1 MSKSMSKLNKKELY
15 ALAKQLVSDN
25 NSLKEENE
33 KLDIKL
39 KSCFGIHKQYQD
51 IKEENQKLKKERS
64 SFDSHAKTEKLE
76 EEVSKKTYEIQ
87 HWKISYNKLKE
98 EKNHKLTLLEKEI
111 ENLKPAFYRKQY
123 ALKIDYQRILDENNK
138 FKEENEK
145 LKENKRSLSETLKEH
160 RDYCSGNIK
169 WRDEKIAELK
179 EENSRFQQLKKNYN
193 ELLVLGS
200 KFNDYASGLTGTV
213 SKNSHN

>member
-39 KSCFGIHKQYQD
+39 KSCFGIHKQYEKL
-51 IKEENQKLKKERS
+51 KEENENLKQDLTDECGKLHFAELSILDMTELAQEEDKKFNKSIKEYKNEYHNLEQS
-64 SFDSHAKTEKLE
+64 SLDEK
-76 EEVSKKTYEIQ
+76 
-87 HWKISYNKLKE
+87 NKLKE
-98 EKNHKLTLLEKEI
+98 E
-111 ENLKPAFYRKQY
+111 
-123 ALKIDYQRILDENNK
+123 
-138 FKEENEK
+138 NEK
-145 LKENKRSLSETLKEH
+145 
-160 RDYCSGNIK
+160 
-169 WRDEKIAELK
+169 LK
-179 EENSRFQQLKKNYN
+179 EENSRFQQLRKNYN

-213 SKNSHN
+213 SKNSHNSHN

>member
-1 MSKSMSKLNKKELY
+1 MSKLNKTELY

-39 KSCFGIHKQYQD
+39 KSCFGIHKQYKD
-51 IKEENQKLKKERS
+51 IKEENENLKHKYGGFDAERLKE
-64 SFDSHAKTEKLE
+64 DNEKLE

-98 EKNHKLTLLEKEI
+98 QKDHKRTLLEKEI
-111 ENLKPAFYRKQY
+111 EKLKKEDWSKKY
-123 ALKIDYQRILDENNK
+123 ALKIDYQRILDDNK
-138 FKEENEK
+138 KLKEENEK
-145 LKENKRSLSETLKEH
+145 LKETKNLLSETLKEH

-169 WRDEKIAELK
+169 WRDEVIKKLK

-213 SKNSHN
+213 SQNSTN